1 MRRIRLRVVVI
12 QGGAMMQEHHAF
24 DMDQD
29 NPLSSREL
37 VDSLGAA
44 MAWVALSAVLVVL
57 IPARYL

>member
-1 MRRIRLRVVVI
+1 
-12 QGGAMMQEHHAF
+12 MMQKHHAF

-29 NPLSSREL
+29 NPLSRREL